1 MAEAFSN
8 QVARAAGIV
17 TSYSGST
24 IGAGST
30 TITVTS
36 ITGIGVSFLV
46 DNQNFIAGTKV
57 HSTLPV
63 SGGVGTVFTDKSSTN
78 TSSASSQVV
87 KFLGPTTAYTSPSA
101 TKSIIIGGTFANNTN
116 NSVNLTVEIYDTS
129 VGVTSTGSVAIASKI
144 PVPGGSSFVISDTGK
159 TLLEAGDELKVY
171 CDTADAI
178 DVSLSI
184 LTGVN

>member
-8 QVARAAGIV
+8 KVARAAGIV

-36 ITGIGVSFLV
+36 NTGIGVSFLI

-63 SGGVGTVFTDKSSTN
+63 DGTT
-78 TSSASSQVV
+78 
-87 KFLGPTTAYTSPSA
+87 
-101 TKSIIIGGTFANNTN
+101 
-116 NSVNLTVEIYDTS
+116 IYR
-129 VGVTSTGSVAIASKI
+129 
-144 PVPGGSSFVISDTGK
+144 
-159 TLLEAGDELKVY
+159 
-171 CDTADAI
+171 
-178 DVSLSI
+178 
-184 LTGVN
+184 